1 MSLEAIADKI
11 RERVAGSGF
20 DKSVKFD
27 LGEDGVIVV
36 DGQSVSTEN
45 AGADCTITISK
56 DDFEALTA
64 GELNPTMA
72 FMTGK
77 LKVDGDMTIAMQLSQ
92 VL

>member
-1 MSLEAIADKI
+1 MSIDAIADKI

-27 LGEDGVIVV
+27 LGEDGVVVV
-36 DGQSVSTEN
+36 DGQTVTTQD

-56 DDFEALTA
+56 DDFIALTS
-64 GELNPTMA
+64 GDLNPTSA
-72 FMTGK
+72 FMSGK
-77 LKVDGDMTIAMQLSQ
+77 LKVAGDMSIAMQLSQ

>member
-1 MSLEAIADKI
+1 MNLDALAEKI

-27 LGEDGVIVV
+27 LGADGVIVV
-36 DGQSVSTEN
+36 DGQTVTTEE

-56 DDFEALTA
+56 DDFLALTS
-64 GELNPTMA
+64 GDLNPTMA
-72 FMTGK
+72 FMSGK
-77 LKVDGDMTIAMQLSQ
+77 LKVAGDMSIAMQLSQ